1 MGRLQVV
8 LSREVLGKEFRI
20 YGDYEN
26 PLFLAR
32 DVAAWIEHSNTIVML
47 QSVDAEEKVVNNVY
61 TLGGEQKAW
70 FLTEDGLYEV
80 LMQSRKPIAKEFKKK
95 VKEILKSVR
104 KTGGY
109 IATTPEMT
117 DAEIM
122 AKALLVAQNT
132 IQEREKRIGELTEE
146 NRAMQPKALFAD
158 SVAASENTILI
169 YDLAKLLRQNGV
181 DIGGTRLFRWMRDNG
196 YLVRR
201 KGTDYNMP
209 TQKSMDMGL
218 FRVKETTHAHSDGH
232 ISITRTPKVTG
243 KGQVYFVNKFLNK
256 DCLNK
261 D

>member
-109 IATTPEMT
+109 IATTPKMT

-132 IQEREKRIGELTEE
+132 IQERENRIGELTEE

-243 KGQVYFVNKFLNK
+243 KGQVYFANKFLNK
-256 DCLNK
+256 D
-261 D
+261 

>member
-122 AKALLVAQNT
+122 AKALLVAHNT

-256 DCLNK
+256 D
-261 D
+261 

>member
-70 FLTEDGLYEV
+70 FLTENGLYEV

-146 NRAMQPKALFAD
+146 NRVMQPKALFAD

-256 DCLNK
+256 D
-261 D
+261 

>member
-1 MGRLQVV
+1 MGELKVFENPEFGEVRTVVIDGEPWMVGKDVAEALGHENPARAIRKFVDDEDKGETELVTPGGRQNAIIVNESGLYSLVMSSKLPTAKKFRRWVTSVV
-8 LSREVLGKEFRI
+8 LPAI
-20 YGDYEN
+20 
-26 PLFLAR
+26 
-32 DVAAWIEHSNTIVML
+32 
-47 QSVDAEEKVVNNVY
+47 
-61 TLGGEQKAW
+61 
-70 FLTEDGLYEV
+70 
-80 LMQSRKPIAKEFKKK
+80 
-95 VKEILKSVR
+95 R

-146 NRAMQPKALFAD
+146 NRVMQPKALFAD

-256 DCLNK
+256 D
-261 D
+261 

>member
-47 QSVDAEEKVVNNVY
+47 QSVDAGEKVVNNVY

-109 IATTPEMT
+109 IVTTPEMT

-256 DCLNK
+256 D
-261 D
+261 

>member
-80 LMQSRKPIAKEFKKK
+80 LMQSRKPIAKEFKKR

-256 DCLNK
+256 D
-261 D
+261 

>member
-8 LSREVLGKEFRI
+8 LRREVLGKEFRI

-109 IATTPEMT
+109 IAATPEMT

-256 DCLNK
+256 D
-261 D
+261 

>member
-256 DCLNK
+256 D
-261 D
+261 

>member
-1 MGRLQVV
+1 MERLQVV
-8 LSREVLGKEFRI
+8 LSREVLGKEFRF

-146 NRAMQPKALFAD
+146 NRVMQPKALFAD

-243 KGQVYFVNKFLNK
+243 KGQVYFANKFLNK
-256 DCLNK
+256 D
-261 D
+261 

>member
-1 MGRLQVV
+1 
-8 LSREVLGKEFRI
+8 
-20 YGDYEN
+20 
-26 PLFLAR
+26 
-32 DVAAWIEHSNTIVML
+32 ML
-47 QSVDAEEKVVNNVY
+47 KSVDAEEKVVNNVY
-61 TLGGEQKAW
+61 TLGGEQKAL

-146 NRAMQPKALFAD
+146 NRVMQPKALFAD
-158 SVAASENTILI
+158 SVAASENTISI
-169 YDLAKLLRQNGV
+169 YDLAELLRQNGV
-181 DIGGTRLFRWMRDNG
+181 DIGGIRLFRWMRNNG

-201 KGTDYNMP
+201 KGTNYNMP
-209 TQKSMDMGL
+209 TKKSMDMGL
-218 FRVKETTHAHSDGH
+218 FRVKEPTHAHSDGH

-256 DCLNK
+256 D
-261 D
+261 

>member
-132 IQEREKRIGELTEE
+132 IQEREKRIAELTEE

-218 FRVKETTHAHSDGH
+218 FRVKETTHAHSDGY

-256 DCLNK
+256 D
-261 D
+261 

>member
-1 MGRLQVV
+1 MRRLQVV
-8 LSREVLGKEFRI
+8 LSCEVLGKEFRI

-32 DVAAWIEHSNTIVML
+32 DVATWIEHSNTAAML
-47 QSVDAEEKVVNNVY
+47 QSVDANEKVVNNVY

-122 AKALLVAQNT
+122 AKALLVAHNT
-132 IQEREKRIGELTEE
+132 IQDREKRISELTEE
-146 NRAMQPKALFAD
+146 NRVMQPKALFAD

-181 DIGGTRLFRWMRDNG
+181 DIGGIRLFRWMRDNG

-201 KGTDYNMP
+201 KGANYNMP
-209 TQKSMDMGL
+209 TRKSIDMGL
-218 FRVKETTHAHSDGH
+218 FRVNETTHAHSDGH
-232 ISITRTPKVTG
+232 ISITRAPKVTG

-256 DCLNK
+256 D
-261 D
+261 

>member
-181 DIGGTRLFRWMRDNG
+181 DTGGTRLFRWMRDNG

-256 DCLNK
+256 D
-261 D
+261 

>member
-1 MGRLQVV
+1 MEKAISTICGVNCYEENGVAYLELEAVAWGLGFTQVQIKNGKEYTSV
-8 LSREVLGKEFRI
+8 RWETVRRYLSDIGFPNNLGK
-20 YGDYEN
+20 GDFIPEN
-26 PLFLAR
+26 TFYRLAMKAKNETAEKFQAI
-32 DVAAWIEHSNTIVML
+32 VA
-47 QSVDAEEKVVNNVY
+47 D
-61 TLGGEQKAW
+61 
-70 FLTEDGLYEV
+70 
-80 LMQSRKPIAKEFKKK
+80 
-95 VKEILKSVR
+95 EIIPSIR

-122 AKALLVAQNT
+122 AKALLVAHNT

-256 DCLNK
+256 D
-261 D
+261 